1 MLNYI
6 KLTIL
11 HGPQSLHPPLW
22 SSTWRVISEI
32 VTSSPCNFCESLSPI
47 DRVSGLTPGTPGSP
61 EPSEAMGLQL
71 QELYVAPRHM
81 TSKAWDILAE
91 GLKWSRRNAEV
102 LRDSHWAFGDV
113 SNQEVYCDLENR
125 GTRTLYNI
133 RFLK

>member
-1 MLNYI
+1 
-6 KLTIL
+6 
-11 HGPQSLHPPLW
+11 
-22 SSTWRVISEI
+22 
-32 VTSSPCNFCESLSPI
+32 
-47 DRVSGLTPGTPGSP
+47 
-61 EPSEAMGLQL
+61 MGLQL